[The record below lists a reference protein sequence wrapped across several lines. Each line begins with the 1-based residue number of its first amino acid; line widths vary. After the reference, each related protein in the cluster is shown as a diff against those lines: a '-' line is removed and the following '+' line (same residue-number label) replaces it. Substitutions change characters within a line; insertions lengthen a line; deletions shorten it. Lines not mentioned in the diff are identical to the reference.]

1 MDLEE
6 GIKRI
11 NGTVKVEIQGF
22 FTERYINLCKINN
35 VKIWDVQNIAGG
47 IVRFTIAI
55 KDFKKLKSITKRTKC
70 KVKILNKKGLYFKLF
85 KYRKRRLV
93 LLLLA
98 SFFILCIIA
107 NSFVWNIK
115 IVGNNYIETQ
125 RIENALK
132 ESGLY
137 VGKNKIGFKSKDVT
151 NNIRVLEPDISWIGI
166 DIEGTKAIVKV
177 VEKTK
182 TKKDNNLNK
191 IGDIVSDKSGTIE
204 KIVVEN
210 GTAIPNVGDYI
221 EEGRILIEGKM
232 YSKYMDVKDVRA
244 SGTIVISKEYEYEK
258 EYSYKTYE
266 KEYIDKLKYSIGLTI
281 NNNEFYINYLDKSLS
296 YDIIKEGSSINIF
309 GNNISFDLYKFN
321 IYNNIEIEQTK
332 EDIIELAKK
341 EAEEYINVEVLPNCI
356 NGAVENSD
364 VVILNEDEEKINIKV
379 VYDITQEIGCFKER
393 T

>member
-35 VKIWDVQNIAGG
+35 IKIWDVQNIAGG
-47 IVRFTIAI
+47 IVRFNIAI

-107 NSFVWNIK
+107 NSFVWNIE
-115 IVGNNYIETQ
+115 IIGNNYIDTQ

-137 VGKNKIGFKSKDVT
+137 VGKNKIGFKSKEVT
-151 NNIRVLEPDISWIGI
+151 NNIRVIEPDISWIGI

-182 TKKDNNLNK
+182 LEKDNNLNK
-191 IGDIVSDKSGTIE
+191 IGDIVSDASGTIV
-204 KIVVEN
+204 KLVVEN
-210 GTAIPNVGDYI
+210 GTAIPSVGDYI
-221 EEGRILIEGKM
+221 EEGRILIEGKI

-296 YDIIKEGSSINIF
+296 YDIIKEGSSINLF

-332 EDIIELAKK
+332 EDIIELAKN
-341 EAEEYINVEVLPNCI
+341 EAEEYINREVLPNCI
-356 NGAVENSD
+356 NGVVENSD
-364 VVILNEDEEKINIKV
+364 VIILNEDEDKINIKV
-379 VYDITQEIGCFKER
+379 VYTITQEIGCFKER
-393 T
+393 I

>member
-11 NGTVKVEIQGF
+11 NGIVKVEIQGF

-35 VKIWDVQNIAGG
+35 IKIWDVQNIAGG
-47 IVRFTIAI
+47 IVRFNIAI

-107 NSFVWNIK
+107 NSFVWNIE
-115 IVGNNYIETQ
+115 IIGNNYIDTQ

-151 NNIRVLEPDISWIGI
+151 NNIRVIEPDISWIGI

-182 TKKDNNLNK
+182 LEKDNNLNK
-191 IGDIVSDKSGTIE
+191 IGDIVSDKSGTIV
-204 KIVVEN
+204 KLVVEN
-210 GTAIPNVGDYI
+210 GTAIPSVGDYI

-341 EAEEYINVEVLPNCI
+341 EAEEYINEEVLPNCI
-356 NGAVENSD
+356 NGAVENSN
-364 VVILNEDEEKINIKV
+364 VVILNEDEDKINIKV
-379 VYDITQEIGCFKER
+379 VYNITQEIGYFKER
-393 T
+393 I

>member
-70 KVKILNKKGLYFKLF
+70 KLKILNKKGLYFKLF

-93 LLLLA
+93 ILLLA

-107 NSFVWNIK
+107 NSFVWNIE

-182 TKKDNNLNK
+182 IKKDNNLNK
-191 IGDIVSDKSGTIE
+191 IGDIVSDKSGTIV
-204 KIVVEN
+204 KLVVEN

-221 EEGRILIEGKM
+221 EEGRILIEGKI

-244 SGTIVISKEYEYEK
+244 SGTIVISKEYEYER

-266 KEYIDKLKYSIGLTI
+266 KEYTDKPKYSIGLTI

-341 EAEEYINVEVLPNCI
+341 EAEEYINAEVLPNCI
-356 NGAVENSD
+356 NGAVENSNA
-364 VVILNEDEEKINIKV
+364 VILNEDEDKINIKV
-379 VYDITQEIGCFKER
+379 VYTIIQEIGCFKER
-393 T
+393 I